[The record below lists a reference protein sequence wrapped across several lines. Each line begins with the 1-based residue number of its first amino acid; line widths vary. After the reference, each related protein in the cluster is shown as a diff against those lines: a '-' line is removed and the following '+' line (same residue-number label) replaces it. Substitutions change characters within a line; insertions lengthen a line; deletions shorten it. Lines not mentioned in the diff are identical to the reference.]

1 MSRISVS
8 EAARRLG
15 VNVPRIHQRI
25 ADGSLRAERIGSQWV
40 VDERSLLE
48 VAERRE
54 AGRPL
59 SVRSAWAV
67 IAVSELDHE
76 AVRRLAPA
84 ERSRARQRLQRLLSA
99 AEDWPMGE
107 DEAHAVAVSLRS
119 QFRRRA
125 DRGSFRVAPAD
136 LADLRGDDRWRASVD
151 PAASGIASNDVEG
164 YLAADEVQGV
174 VKDFLL
180 VPAIDD
186 VNVVVHVI
194 PPGQDPHPRSRL
206 RLAADLAEHR
216 GPREEARAAELLHE
230 LARER
235 KQAGL

>member
-1 MSRISVS
+1 MSSISVS

-48 VAERRE
+48 VAERRD

-59 SVRSAWAV
+59 SMRSAWAV
-67 IAVSELDHE
+67 IAVSDGDDESL
-76 AVRRLAPA
+76 RRLAPA

-99 AEDWPMGE
+99 AQDRPAGE
-107 DEAHAVAVSLRS
+107 DAARAIAVSLRS
-119 QFRRRA
+119 MFRKRA
-125 DRGSFRVAPAD
+125 DRRLFRIAPAD
-136 LADLRGDDRWRASVD
+136 VDDLRGDGRWQVLVD
-151 PAASGIASNDVEG
+151 SAESGIASGDVEG
-164 YLAADEVQGV
+164 YLAADEVEDL

-180 VPAIDD
+180 VPAVDG
-186 VNVVVHVI
+186 VGVVVHVV
-194 PPGQDPHPRSRL
+194 PQGQDPHPRSRL

-216 GPREEARAAELLHE
+216 GPREEARAAELLYE

-235 KQAGL
+235 KPAAR